1 MSQESEN
8 RFLVLFLLIKTENNF
23 TVRCGILLSGQEE
36 TKVLTGYLEVKR
48 PWNHCAGWIDS
59 SGLLEILSREAAAFC
74 LTG

>member
-36 TKVLTGYLEVKR
+36 TKALQGY
-48 PWNHCAGWIDS
+48 AG
-59 SGLLEILSREAAAFC
+59 E
-74 LTG
+74 